1 MWPAIIAGAATVGAG
16 LLQGIF
22 NQKQAE
28 EDRAYKYQMEQER
41 KLDEAQKAQIQ
52 APLNYAQSNAGALN
66 ALIANW
72 RR

>member
-22 NQKQAE
+22 QQKQAE

-52 APLNYAQSNAGALN
+52 APINNANQTSSALQ

>member
-28 EDRAYKYQMEQER
+28 EQRAYDYQMKQE
-41 KLDEAQKAQIQ
+41 EALRQAQMTQ
-52 APLNYAQSNAGALN
+52 AQMPMQQANQTSGALQS
-66 ALIANW
+66 LIANW